1 MHTHKEVLGSTTKP
15 GVVKQRE
22 SKKYKTVCRINLTW
36 NARRM
41 TLLAFILLLS
51 FLPAESAKSRYPP
64 KASLNPVFG
73 PQQVYGLI
81 DGSVSIKC
89 FYPSTTVNRH
99 DRKYWCKESS
109 RSCLTVIS
117 TSGYTARGYQGRVTI
132 ADFPEQG
139 IMLVNVSQL
148 ALADQGTYQC
158 GIGLNGKGLSNKVK
172 LDVSE
177 GPDIPEEAELFY
189 VELQGSVSMAC
200 DFGGDY
206 ASTRKFFCKME
217 KSGCRNIVDT
227 YGKIDPDFQGRVLL
241 SNDNTEGAFSIMI
254 TQVGWEDAGLYLC
267 GVGSYGEYG
276 KTKELSVHVYEG
288 TKAPQEK
295 DTVFGIKGSSAT
307 IDCNYDP
314 TKNYTLKYLCKW
326 RTTGCARIID
336 NTGFLSIPYEGR
348 VAMFDNPK
356 NGTFSIILNQL
367 RSSDEGFYW
376 CMTNDHRERKTSK
389 ELKIIEGEP
398 GLTGKEEVQAEVGS
412 RVDLTCSYSCK
423 YYSYEKYWCKW
434 SSDGCTPLTASDQ
447 SQPGLDV
454 SCDTANKT
462 LILSL
467 DPVTVEDQG
476 WYWCGVR
483 RNGHYGET
491 MAVSLQV
498 DGGEAVNIS
507 PELLDLEASNTAAP
521 AGAVPQGR
529 ANSDAGV
536 QRAAASESS
545 EQSSGP
551 NTLALIL
558 GPVSAALLVLA
569 TAFAVFKYRQIK
581 RSDLVSVGSYRTN
594 ISMSDFENAKEY
606 GANDNVCMRQSQ
618 ETQLGGDE
626 FVTTTASI
634 ESTAETKKAK
644 RGSKEDA
651 DLAYSASLL
660 TPSTVTQSSVGD
672 STAPAE
678 APPLWG
684 GSM

>member
-1 MHTHKEVLGSTTKP
+1 M
-15 GVVKQRE
+15 
-22 SKKYKTVCRINLTW
+22 VCRSNLTW

-64 KASLNPVFG
+64 KTSLNPVFG

-89 FYPSTTVNRH
+89 FYPPTTVNRH
-99 DRKYWCKESS
+99 DRKYWCRESS
-109 RSCLTVIS
+109 RSCLTVVS
-117 TSGYTARGYQGRVTI
+117 TSGYRARGYQGRVTI
-132 ADFPEQG
+132 VDFPEQG
-139 IMLVNVSQL
+139 IMLVNISQL
-148 ALADQGTYQC
+148 TLADQGTYQC
-158 GIGLNGKGLSNKVK
+158 GIGLNGKGLSNRVS
-172 LDVSE
+172 LDISE
-177 GPDIPEEAELFY
+177 GPNIPEEAELFY

-200 DFGGDY
+200 DFGEDY
-206 ASTRKFFCKME
+206 ASTRKFLCKME
-217 KSGCRNIVDT
+217 KSGCRNIIDT
-227 YGKIDPDFQGRVLL
+227 YGKIDSDFQGRILL
-241 SNDNTEGAFSIMI
+241 SNENTEGAFSVMI
-254 TQVGWEDAGLYLC
+254 TQVDWEDAGLYLC

-276 KTKELSVHVYEG
+276 ETKELDLHVYEG
-288 TKAPQEK
+288 TKAAQGK
-295 DTVFGIKGSSAT
+295 HTIFGVKGSSAT
-307 IDCNYDP
+307 IDCHYDP
-314 TKNYTLKYLCKW
+314 TKNYSLKYLCKW

-336 NTGFLSIPYEGR
+336 NTGFLPGPYEGR

-367 RSSDEGFYW
+367 SSRDEGFYW
-376 CMTNDHRERKTSK
+376 CMTDDHRERRTSK
-389 ELKIIEGEP
+389 ELKIVEGEC

-412 RVDLTCSYSCK
+412 RVDLTCSYPCK

-434 SSDGCTPLTASDQ
+434 SRDGCTPLTSSDQ
-447 SQPGLDV
+447 SHPGLDV

-476 WYWCGVR
+476 WYWCGVKH
-483 RNGHYGET
+483 NGHYGET

-498 DGGEAVNIS
+498 DGGKAANIS
-507 PELLDLEASNTAAP
+507 PELLDLEASNAAAAP
-521 AGAVPQGR
+521 DEAVPQGR

-545 EQSSGP
+545 EQSSGSS
-551 NTLALIL
+551 TLALIL
-558 GPVSAALLVLA
+558 GPIGAALLVLA
-569 TAFAVFKYRQIK
+569 AAFAVFKYRQIR

-594 ISMSDFENAKEY
+594 ISMSDFENAREY
-606 GANDNVCMRQSQ
+606 GANDNVCMKQSQ

-626 FVTTTASI
+626 FVTTTANT

-660 TPSTVTQSSVGD
+660 TPSTTTQSPAGD

-684 GSM
+684 GSV

>member
-1 MHTHKEVLGSTTKP
+1 
-15 GVVKQRE
+15 
-22 SKKYKTVCRINLTW
+22 
-36 NARRM
+36 M
-41 TLLAFILLLS
+41 TLLAFIFLLS

-64 KASLNPVFG
+64 KTSLNPVFG

-89 FYPSTTVNRH
+89 FYPPTTVNRH

-158 GIGLNGKGLSNKVK
+158 GIGLNGKGLSNRVK

-177 GPDIPEEAELFY
+177 GPDVPEEAELFY

-206 ASTRKFFCKME
+206 SSTRKFLCKME

-227 YGKIDPDFQGRVLL
+227 YGQIDSDFQGRVLL

-254 TQVGWEDAGLYLC
+254 TQVEWEDAGLYLC

-276 KTKELSVHVYEG
+276 ETKELNVHVYEG

-295 DTVFGIKGSSAT
+295 DTIFGVKGSSAT
-307 IDCNYDP
+307 IDCNYNP

-336 NTGFLSIPYEGR
+336 NTGFLSISYEGR

-356 NGTFSIILNQL
+356 NGTFSIVLNQL

-376 CMTNDHRERKTSK
+376 CMTNDHRERKTSR
-389 ELKIIEGEP
+389 ELKIVEGER

-498 DGGEAVNIS
+498 DGGKAANIS

-545 EQSSGP
+545 EQSSGS

-558 GPVSAALLVLA
+558 GPIGAVLLVLA
-569 TAFAVFKYRQIK
+569 AAFAVFKYRQIR

-594 ISMSDFENAKEY
+594 ISMSDFENPKEY
-606 GANDNVCMRQSQ
+606 GANDNVCMKQSQ

-626 FVTTTASI
+626 FVTTTANI

-678 APPLWG
+678 IPPLWG
-684 GSM
+684 GSV

>member
-1 MHTHKEVLGSTTKP
+1 M
-15 GVVKQRE
+15 
-22 SKKYKTVCRINLTW
+22 I
-36 NARRM
+36 
-41 TLLAFILLLS
+41 LLAFILLLS

-64 KASLNPVFG
+64 KASLHPVFG

-81 DGSVSIKC
+81 DGSVTIKC
-89 FYPSTTVNRH
+89 FYPPSTVNRH

-117 TSGYTARGYQGRVTI
+117 TSGYTARSYQNRVTI
-132 ADFPEQG
+132 TDFPELG

-148 ALADQGTYQC
+148 ALTDQGTYQC
-158 GIGLNGKGLSNKVK
+158 GIGLNGKGLSNKVR

-177 GPDIPEEAELFY
+177 GPDVPEEAELYY
-189 VELQGSVSMAC
+189 VKLQGSVNMPC
-200 DFGGDY
+200 DFGADY
-206 ASTRKFFCKME
+206 ASTRKFLCKME

-227 YGKIDPDFQGRVLL
+227 YGEVDSEFQGRVLL

-254 TQVGWEDAGLYLC
+254 TQVAWEDAGLYLC

-276 KTKELSVHVYEG
+276 KTKELNVHVYEG
-288 TKAPQEK
+288 VNTPQEK
-295 DTVFGIKGSSAT
+295 DIIFGVNGSSVT
-307 IDCNYDP
+307 IDCRYDP
-314 TKNYTLKYLCKW
+314 AKNYTLKYLCKW
-326 RTTGCARIID
+326 RKTGCHWIIT
-336 NTGFLSIPYEGR
+336 NNGLQSISFEGR
-348 VAMFDNPK
+348 VAMFDNPE

-367 RSSDEGFYW
+367 SSSDEGFYW
-376 CMTNDHRERKTSK
+376 CMTDDHGERKTSR
-389 ELKIIEGEP
+389 ELKIIEGVP

-434 SSDGCTPLTASDQ
+434 SRDGCTPLTASDQ

-467 DPVTVEDQG
+467 DSVAVEDQG

-483 RNGHYGET
+483 RHGHYGET

-498 DGGEAVNIS
+498 DGGKAAEIS

-521 AGAVPQGR
+521 GEAVLQGR
-529 ANSDAGV
+529 ANNDAGV
-536 QRAAASESS
+536 QRAATSESS
-545 EQSSGP
+545 EQSSGST
-551 NTLALIL
+551 TLALIL
-558 GPVSAALLVLA
+558 GPIGAVLLVLA
-569 TAFAVFKYRQIK
+569 IAFAVFKYRQIR

-594 ISMSDFENAKEY
+594 ISMSDFENAREY
-606 GANDNVCMRQSQ
+606 GANDNMCMKQSQ

-626 FVTTTASI
+626 FVTTTANI

-660 TPSTVTQSSVGD
+660 TPSSVTQSSVGD

-684 GSM
+684 GSV